1 MRFDF
6 FCSTSLLA
14 GLALEQGNTKAD
26 VWWVSQC
33 FATARAGSGTNY
45 RYGFST
51 CRPFFLSPFSFFLCT
66 FSFLEYEFL
75 SHSLLPS
82 PRPPAVISRLISCQP
97 FPKVRTYAP
106 LLFFHTITSKKTIN
120 PGYLLPYVSYFR
132 LTHFTDSFVF
142 HCVFI
147 SVCRIDWYIDLF
159 SCTTARM
166 FNKLTYLF
174 TPFPLCHFPVA
185 SIGEG
190 LGRTAPGD
198 TMQGWHLNYFLWL
211 NI

>member
-1 MRFDF
+1 MQCVLISFVVHHCWRAWHWSRATQKQMYGEFR
-6 FCSTSLLA
+6 SVSLQP
-14 GLALEQGNTKAD
+14 GLEVGKITG
-26 VWWVSQC
+26 
-33 FATARAGSGTNY
+33 TGS
-45 RYGFST
+45 
-51 CRPFFLSPFSFFLCT
+51 RPFFLSPFSFFLCS

-82 PRPPAVISRLISCQP
+82 PRPPAVTSRLRSCQP

-147 SVCRIDWYIDLF
+147 SVCRID
-159 SCTTARM
+159 
-166 FNKLTYLF
+166 
-174 TPFPLCHFPVA
+174 
-185 SIGEG
+185 
-190 LGRTAPGD
+190 
-198 TMQGWHLNYFLWL
+198 
-211 NI
+211 